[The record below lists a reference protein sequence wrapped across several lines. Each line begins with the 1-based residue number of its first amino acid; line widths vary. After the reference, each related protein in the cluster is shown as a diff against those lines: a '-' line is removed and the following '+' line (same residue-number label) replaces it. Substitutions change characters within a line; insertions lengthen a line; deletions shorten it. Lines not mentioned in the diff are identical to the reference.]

1 MNIARHID
9 ELLFEHDCVILPEFG
24 GFVGDYIAAK
34 INQESNVF
42 MPPSKYVLFNRHLT
56 NNDGLL
62 INAIANKENISYEL
76 ATKNLKDFISE
87 IKVAL
92 SQKNRY
98 EIGEVGV
105 FYVDQNKKV
114 CFKHSGKNYSLASFG
129 LPQFV
134 LQPQIENEEVEHKEK
149 VAEPIVKETKVIE
162 LREALPQEK
171 VIVRKRNYWWVAA
184 ALLPIA
190 FYSTWIPLKTDLL
203 TDSSKF
209 QVSDLNP
216 FTFQK
221 AHREYSNHVVVQP
234 EGSKM
239 KKETLNLPQDQY
251 STFRLDENTTFVV
264 KPLINIAPPE
274 VETTYVDKKIIS
286 DNMTKEMKHNVSK
299 GYYVIGGCFSKKSNA
314 ENMVEDYS
322 KKGYNSEIVDVKNNL
337 YRVSISRKDSREEAK
352 ELMDELEIKGVSSWV
367 LKK

>member
-1 MNIARHID
+1 MNIAKHID

-34 INQESNVF
+34 INSESNIF
-42 MPPSKYVLFNRHLT
+42 MPPSKYVLFNKHLT

-62 INAIANKENISYEL
+62 INSIAAKENIPYDIAAKKL
-76 ATKNLKDFISE
+76 QDFISE
-87 IKVAL
+87 IKTAL
-92 SQKNRY
+92 SQNSRY

-105 FYVDQNKKV
+105 FYIDQNKKV
-114 CFKHSGKNYSLASFG
+114 CFKHSGKNYSLANFG

-134 LQPQIENEEVEHKEK
+134 LQPISGDDIVEQQEKIIETVE
-149 VAEPIVKETKVIE
+149 KETKVIE
-162 LREALPQEK
+162 FRETGQQEK
-171 VIVRKRNYWWVAA
+171 IVTRKRNYWWVAA
-184 ALLPIA
+184 AILPIA

-221 AHREYSNHVVVQP
+221 AHREYSNHIVIQP
-234 EGSKM
+234 EG
-239 KKETLNLPQDQY
+239 KKTKIEELDLPEDQY
-251 STFRLDENTTFVV
+251 STFKLDESTTFIV
-264 KPLINIAPPE
+264 KPLVEGIPTE
-274 VETTYVDKKIIS
+274 VETTYVDKEIVSESIAKKEIQKI
-286 DNMTKEMKHNVSK
+286 SK

-314 ENMVEDYS
+314 ENMVEEYLQ
-322 KKGYNSEIVDVKNNL
+322 KGYNSEIVDVKNSL
-337 YRVSISRKDSREEAK
+337 YRVSISKKDSRKAAK
-352 ELMDELEIKGVSSWV
+352 ELMEELELKGISSWV